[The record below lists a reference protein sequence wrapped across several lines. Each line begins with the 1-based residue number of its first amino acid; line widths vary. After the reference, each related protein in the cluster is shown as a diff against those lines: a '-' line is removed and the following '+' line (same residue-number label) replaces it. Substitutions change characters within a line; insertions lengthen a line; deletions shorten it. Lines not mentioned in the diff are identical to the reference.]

1 MKITSKLIALMRS
14 GIPLGYLILHYLK
27 LKVIYKVF
35 GFCKTG
41 KFYSIHPSSCVK
53 CLSKLHAG
61 KGFVIYRNA
70 YVDALSRDGVV
81 FGDGCSVGMNTVIQC
96 TSLLNKLGK
105 GLIVGH
111 NTGLGTHSFYG
122 CAGGVTLG
130 DNVMVGN
137 YVSFHSENHIFADKN
152 KTIREQGVTHE
163 GIVVGN
169 DCWIGAKATILDGT
183 IIEDGCVVAAGAVC
197 RGYYP
202 KNSIIA
208 GVPAKVIKVRE

>member
-1 MKITSKLIALMRS
+1 MKTINKLIAHRRS
-14 GIPLGYLILHYLK
+14 GIPLGYLVLHYLK
-27 LKVIYKVF
+27 LKILFKVS

-41 KFYSIHPSSCVK
+41 KLYSIHPFSSVK
-53 CLSKLHAG
+53 CHSKLRAG
-61 KGFVIYRNA
+61 KGLVIYRNA
-70 YVDALSRDGVV
+70 YIDALSSEGVF
-81 FGDGCSVGMNTVIQC
+81 FGDGCSIGMNTVIQC
-96 TSLLNKLGK
+96 TSLLNQLGK
-105 GLIVGH
+105 GLIVGN

-122 CAGGVTLG
+122 CAGGITLG

-137 YVSFHSENHIFADKN
+137 YVSFHSENHIFVDKN
-152 KTIREQGVTHE
+152 KTIREQGVSHE
-163 GIVVGN
+163 GIVIGN

-208 GVPAKVIKVRE
+208 GVPAKVIKARE